1 VWFVH
6 FAPGMAIALPPP
18 AMRWPMVPLERVP
31 PSRFTP
37 PHCPWPECSSHSP
50 SSGAP
55 FRFQRHGSF
64 QRLCDRRRVPRF
76 LCLSCKR
83 TFSLQTFAFSYY
95 LKRPTLSLPIAS
107 GLNAGSAFRQLA
119 RSLLCSP
126 STVAR
131 RSARLGRHS
140 LLLLA
145 RSLASLPDLDEPI
158 VYDDFESFV
167 HSQDRPLGVGTAVGK
182 SSWFVYSLDQ
192 APHHRRSSTPWLRE
206 RHPSRLTLSIPNDA
220 YFHEATRLLT
230 LLAGKAT
237 STIRL
242 LTDGH
247 SDYLRA
253 IRTHPDGHRFEHQAF
268 PNPERGPQGTPRSP
282 EAKARDAALFP
293 VDLLHR
299 ILRHTI
305 AHHRRETIAFA
316 RRVEGVLERGF
327 LTAIWRNFV
336 KLRSERR
343 PDGGTP
349 AMRLALTDARWSWQR
364 VLSRRL
370 FPTKTELPQGWDD
383 VYWRA
388 LRWPDPTRMK
398 PHELKHAC

>member
-1 VWFVH
+1 
-6 FAPGMAIALPPP
+6 
-18 AMRWPMVPLERVP
+18 MVPLERVP

-95 LKRPTLSLPIAS
+95 LKRPTLSL
-107 GLNAGSAFRQLA
+107 
-119 RSLLCSP
+119 
-126 STVAR
+126 
-131 RSARLGRHS
+131 
-140 LLLLA
+140 
-145 RSLASLPDLDEPI
+145 
-158 VYDDFESFV
+158 
-167 HSQDRPLGVGTAVGK
+167 
-182 SSWFVYSLDQ
+182 
-192 APHHRRSSTPWLRE
+192 
-206 RHPSRLTLSIPNDA
+206 PNDA